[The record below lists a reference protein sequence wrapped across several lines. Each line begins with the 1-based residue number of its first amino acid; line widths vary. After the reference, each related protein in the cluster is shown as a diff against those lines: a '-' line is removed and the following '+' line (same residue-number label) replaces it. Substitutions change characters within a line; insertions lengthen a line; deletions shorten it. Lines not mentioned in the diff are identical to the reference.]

1 VYGET
6 SCAVGEAHFG
16 HTSPSVVTLSGCS
29 PDVEAQPDWLLWTGQ
44 QGLLSS
50 RSKSM
55 KHFSQNEVIMNDWHK
70 K

>member
-1 VYGET
+1 MYGET

-44 QGLLSS
+44 WQLLSS
-50 RSKSM
+50 AGESVDLGQKWSGVE
-55 KHFSQNEVIMNDWHK
+55 SVVSS
-70 K
+70 